1 MYKNYTI
8 ILEKTVVLYL
18 FIPIAFMNFIAE
30 IFQYKFLSHAAL
42 ACLLCGIACG
52 IIGTYVVCR
61 RLVFLS
67 GGITHASFGG
77 IGMAYYFGANP
88 LLGALIFSI
97 LSAWGIETFTS
108 RKQIR
113 EDSAIGLIWS
123 LGMAIGIIFI
133 YLTPG
138 YAPNL
143 MSFLFGNI
151 LSVTSTDIVW
161 MAIVDAV
168 ILLIF
173 ATMYRPI
180 LYVAFD
186 REYARSQNF
195 PTRIISYLMATLVA
209 ITIVISIRVV
219 GIVLLISLLTIPA
232 VIGNLISK
240 SFSRILVYGSVIAAL
255 SAFAGL
261 YISYK
266 TNIPSGA
273 STIFVL
279 TLTLIAVK
287 TTTFVRNKRSLKS
300 R

>member
-1 MYKNYTI
+1 
-8 ILEKTVVLYL
+8 
-18 FIPIAFMNFIAE
+18 MNFIAE
-30 IFQYKFLSHAAL
+30 IFQYQFLAHAAL

-52 IIGTYVVCR
+52 MIGTYVVCR

-88 LLGALIFSI
+88 LLGALIFAI

-151 LSVTSTDIVW
+151 LSVTSTDIIW
-161 MAIVDAV
+161 MAIVDAF

-195 PTRIISYLMATLVA
+195 PTRIVSYLMATLVA

-240 SFSRILVYGSVIAAL
+240 SFNRILLYGSVIAAL
-255 SAFAGL
+255 STFAGL